1 MIVLYSKTSN
11 EKEEK
16 LKKEYLQV
24 FYLLVFFTYFFFAII
39 SNYFQHY
46 EYVFSDVNNKK
57 KYEIFS
63 DIRTFYGYIDLEND
77 MYEEGQ
83 LADFKIKEVYED
95 KNNFI
100 GCDYDYNYKTDKK
113 EERYYIVIDKN
124 KASMKIFSEKEFKE
138 RIKFTGLHIFSE
150 SANFYFDDDDLFWGH
165 IIEVTV
171 NQKLEFTNADI
182 AG

>member
-95 KNNFI
+95 KN
-100 GCDYDYNYKTDKK
+100 
-113 EERYYIVIDKN
+113 
-124 KASMKIFSEKEFKE
+124 
-138 RIKFTGLHIFSE
+138 
-150 SANFYFDDDDLFWGH
+150 
-165 IIEVTV
+165 II
-171 NQKLEFTNADI
+171 
-182 AG
+182 

>member
-1 MIVLYSKTSN
+1 MIVLCSKTSN

-63 DIRTFYGYIDLEND
+63 DTRTFYGYIDLEND

-100 GCDYDYNYKTDKK
+100 GCDFEYNYETDKK

-138 RIKFTGLHIFSE
+138 KYNISDGKFINIYTFLKKKGTKIGR
-150 SANFYFDDDDLFWGH
+150 YR
-165 IIEVTV
+165 
-171 NQKLEFTNADI
+171 
-182 AG
+182 